1 MKKSLLALAVL
12 GASAGAASAQSS
24 VTLYGIVD
32 IGYSYLDV
40 KRDGVS
46 SVSSIDSGQQSGSR
60 IGFRGRED
68 LGRGLG
74 AIFQLEA
81 GYQADNGS
89 QTGQSSVNVANRL
102 FGRVAYAGLDS
113 GFGQVVLG
121 RFGTFGSG
129 TGPFDMFSEIDPFS
143 TGFRDAG
150 MQNSLSE
157 TGGLRFDNTILYRT
171 PVWGGFQAG
180 AMYSF
185 QVDGSEQTPSGANT
199 KGVSAGASWRG
210 GPIYAALSYSQL
222 KFPDAAGFEDQK
234 ILQVGGTWDFKV
246 AKLHAAYAKEENV
259 RGAPTAANQAFGIA
273 ATLAGTTIPALAG
286 ADGDAWM
293 VGVTVPLGA
302 FSVFGSY
309 QARDGDTVS
318 TPTGSFKAE
327 GYGWALGATYAF
339 SKRTNGYIAWADLS
353 GDESLNEGTL
363 NPPPPGSFTAS
374 DLANRSR
381 LMPGIRHFF

>member
-1 MKKSLLALAVL
+1 
-12 GASAGAASAQSS
+12 

-68 LGRGLG
+68 LGRGLA

-89 QTGQSSVNVANRL
+89 QTGQTSVNVANRL
-102 FGRVAYAGLDS
+102 FGRVALAGLDS
-113 GFGQVVLG
+113 GFGTLALG

-129 TGPFDMFSEIDPFS
+129 TGPWDMFSEIDPFS

-150 MQNSLSE
+150 LQNSFSE
-157 TGGLRFDNTILYRT
+157 AGGLRFDNAIVYRT

-185 QVDGSEQTPSGANT
+185 QVDGSEQAAGSSFNT

-210 GPIYAALSYSQL
+210 GPIYAALTYSQL
-222 KFPDAAGFEDQK
+222 KFLDSAGFEDMK
-234 ILQVGGTWDFKV
+234 SLQVGGTWDFKV

-273 ATLAGTTIPALAG
+273 ATLAGTGIPQLAG

-293 VGVTVPLGA
+293 VGVTVPFGP

-309 QARDGDTVS
+309 QYRDSDSVT
-318 TPTGSFKAE
+318 TPAGTFKAE
-327 GYGWALGATYAF
+327 GQGWALGATYAF
-339 SKRTNGYIAWADLS
+339 SKRTNGYIAWGDLS
-353 GDESLNEGTL
+353 GDESLDEGRANPTSLTPPL
-363 NPPPPGSFTAS
+363 NPSFAAS

-381 LMPGIRHFF
+381 FMLGIRHFF